1 MSNYKKLFSPLQVGP
16 LTLRNRI
23 SYSPTLTGFAT
34 VDGEVSRLMLD
45 YYNRLAKGGAGMVYI
60 GSVSVDWPTSRNNYC
75 VLRADDNRFIF
86 GLNKLAETIQK
97 NGAAAVL
104 QVHHAGR
111 FGKVDE
117 PVGPTE
123 LPGMFMEGKMT
134 KNVRALKT
142 VEVEG
147 LVEKFAQA
155 ALRARQ
161 AGFDMVDI
169 HGGTGYLIQEFYSPH
184 TNKRM
189 DKYGGSFENRIR
201 FPLEIVERTRELCGE
216 DYPLSFT
223 LIADELTPDGSGTPL
238 SEGIALAKRL
248 EQAGINII
256 ICRAGT
262 YETMCLGEGVLAMRS
277 PAGVTLPITAAVKKE
292 IGIPVASFAK
302 IHDPEFMEK
311 ILEEGKADLIHTA
324 RALIADP
331 ELPKK
336 TKAGRV
342 EDVRRCIS
350 CFMCHERFNNARY
363 MGCAVNASMG
373 LEDTECSL
381 EKVREPKKVVVI
393 GGGPGGMEAA
403 RIAALRGHKVT
414 LFEKDKELGGQLI
427 FAALGLGKEVY
438 KTKVID
444 WLKLQCEKAGV
455 EIILNKEATAKDIE
469 KIKPD
474 AVVVATGVSFPK
486 PPIPGVDGKNVC
498 SFSDVLMKKV
508 NLSGKEVVV
517 IGGSDI
523 GTEVADFLAETG
535 SKVTVI
541 RRKPEIGAELV
552 FTEKAYIM
560 QKFVEYKVAL
570 RPGLAAQEITRD
582 GVVVMDKKWRKSLI
596 KADAVVLALGGAS
609 NASLAEALD
618 GKVPEIHVVGDAK
631 NPRKLYTAIQ
641 EGFYAGRRV

>member
-1 MSNYKKLFSPLQVGP
+1 M
-16 LTLRNRI
+16 
-23 SYSPTLTGFAT
+23 TGKSVFC
-34 VDGEVSRLMLD
+34 S
-45 YYNRLAKGGAGMVYI
+45 GG
-60 GSVSVDWPTSRNNYC
+60 
-75 VLRADDNRFIF
+75 
-86 GLNKLAETIQK
+86 
-97 NGAAAVL
+97 
-104 QVHHAGR
+104 
-111 FGKVDE
+111 
-117 PVGPTE
+117 
-123 LPGMFMEGKMT
+123 
-134 KNVRALKT
+134 
-142 VEVEG
+142 
-147 LVEKFAQA
+147 
-155 ALRARQ
+155 
-161 AGFDMVDI
+161 
-169 HGGTGYLIQEFYSPH
+169 LI
-184 TNKRM
+184 
-189 DKYGGSFENRIR
+189 
-201 FPLEIVERTRELCGE
+201 
-216 DYPLSFT
+216 
-223 LIADELTPDGSGTPL
+223 
-238 SEGIALAKRL
+238 
-248 EQAGINII
+248 
-256 ICRAGT
+256 
-262 YETMCLGEGVLAMRS
+262 
-277 PAGVTLPITAAVKKE
+277 
-292 IGIPVASFAK
+292 
-302 IHDPEFMEK
+302 
-311 ILEEGKADLIHTA
+311 
-324 RALIADP
+324 
-331 ELPKK
+331 
-336 TKAGRV
+336 
-342 EDVRRCIS
+342 
-350 CFMCHERFNNARY
+350 
-363 MGCAVNASMG
+363 
-373 LEDTECSL
+373 
-381 EKVREPKKVVVI
+381 
-393 GGGPGGMEAA
+393 
-403 RIAALRGHKVT
+403 
-414 LFEKDKELGGQLI
+414 
-427 FAALGLGKEVY
+427 AALGLGKEVY